1 MFNFTKTIAMHKNA
15 LIILTKNPELGKVKT
30 RIAATLGDSKAL
42 EIYKN
47 LLLHTRQI
55 SVNLSVDKFVFY
67 SDKIVLND
75 VWQNNLFTK
84 ELQNGTDL
92 GEKMIAAFETVFSQ
106 NYASVCIIGS
116 DCYEL
121 NSSIIDDA
129 FKLLQTKDCVI
140 GPTFDGGY
148 YLLGTNKL
156 HYTLF
161 QNIEFST
168 ETVCDETVKI
178 CKSLNLS
185 TAFTTKLHDVDTES
199 EVPKSWL

>member
-1 MFNFTKTIAMHKNA
+1 MNKNA
-15 LIILTKNPELGKVKT
+15 LIILTKNPEIGKVKT

-55 SVNLSVDKFVFY
+55 SVNLNVDKFVFY

>member
-1 MFNFTKTIAMHKNA
+1 MHKNA